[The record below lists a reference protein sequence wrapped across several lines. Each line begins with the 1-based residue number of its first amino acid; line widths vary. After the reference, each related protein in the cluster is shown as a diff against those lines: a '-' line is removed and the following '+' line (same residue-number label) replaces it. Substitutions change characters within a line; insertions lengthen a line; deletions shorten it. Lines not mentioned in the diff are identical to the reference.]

1 MTWQEYMQQGRQEVG
16 PKTLC
21 VKMTAQEFAI
31 EQKKNAPMYPAV
43 PLINWKP
50 SQEAVDASKKMLEE
64 QELFQQRKG
73 EEIEKFLKENG
84 QPYKVCDE
92 LMAKQLRGKEKSMNN
107 QEFEVWK
114 EKRIQEMEEY
124 FGDTREELEKLFKKN
139 EDKPCPLVQNTKDMR
154 TSLYYVKE
162 VFTSHVEVTI
172 SNVLAE
178 YWRMHKASSEQHL
191 ADIKKAFDKRIKD
204 LRNDIYVAL
213 NTCLG
218 LSLDFCKDV
227 KKLSYSHPVYSVM
240 SKTHTYMDVV
250 CDYKYRASLVPGCDD
265 LLGMAT
271 ELLIVFHNVLVDVEP
286 KQWAKI
292 EKCYRERIKK

>member
-21 VKMTAQEFAI
+21 VKMTAQEYAAD
-31 EQKKNAPMYPAV
+31 QKRGGTTYPAV

-50 SQEAVDASKKMLEE
+50 SQEAADASKKMLEE
-64 QELFQQRKG
+64 QNKN
-73 EEIEKFLKENG
+73 EIKI
-84 QPYKVCDE
+84 
-92 LMAKQLRGKEKSMNN
+92 KEKSMNN

-114 EKRIQEMEEY
+114 EKKIKEMEEY
-124 FGDTREELEKLFKKN
+124 FGNTREELEKLFKKN

-191 ADIKKAFDKRIKD
+191 ADIKKAVDKRFKD

-240 SKTHTYMDVV
+240 SKTHIYMDAV
-250 CDYKYRASLVPGCDD
+250 CDYKYRASPVPGSDD